1 MGVVRSILWISR
13 GERFEAGMLADAP
26 TLDVVWEPDVEAA
39 AALPLQGFDAVVL
52 DADGADTALEHLH
65 TLRGRGETPPVV
77 VRLDPREAARAPD
90 LHAAGAGDVWLRD
103 GAAPSEAGAAEL
115 LDRLARLTRG
125 PRATSRKITG
135 SAGIIGVGPEI
146 EQVLALA
153 SVASGAR
160 ATVLISGETG
170 TGKELIAREIHRG
183 SERADRP
190 FVGLNCAAL
199 PDTLLESEL
208 FGHERGAFTGAE
220 RDKRG
225 LFEAAHGGTLFLDEV
240 GETSAVLQAKLLR
253 VLDQREVRPVGA
265 TRARPVDVRVVAATN
280 RDLWREARAGRF
292 REDLYYR
299 LAVFPIHLPP
309 LRERPGDLLALA
321 EHFLTLHG
329 RAEGKPDV
337 VLSPEATRLLQTH
350 RWPGNVRE
358 LENEI
363 QRALALSRPG
373 ETLTP
378 LHFSERLSTILEP
391 IDAAVQPGESLRETL
406 GRIEAWLIRRCLD
419 AHTGRRAETARNLG
433 VTREGLYKK
442 MKRFGIE

>member
-26 TLDVVWEPDVEAA
+26 TLDVVWVPDVEAA
-39 AALPLQGFDAVVL
+39 TALPLPGFDAVVL
-52 DADGADTALEHLH
+52 DADGADAALEHLH

-103 GAAPSEAGAAEL
+103 GAVPSPAGAAEL

-125 PRATSRKITG
+125 RRARSPEVPG
-135 SAGIIGVGPEI
+135 SPGIIGVGPEM

-153 SVASGAR
+153 SVASAAH
-160 ATVLISGETG
+160 ATVLITGETG

-183 SERADRP
+183 SERAAGP
-190 FVGLNCAAL
+190 FVALNCAAL

-265 TRARPVDVRVVAATN
+265 TRTRPVDVRVVAATN

-309 LRERPGDLLALA
+309 LRERPGDLLTLA
-321 EHFLTLHG
+321 EHFLALHG

-406 GRIEAWLIRRCLD
+406 GRIEAWLIRRALD
-419 AHTGRRAETARNLG
+419 GHGGRRAETARSLG

-442 MKRFGIE
+442 MKRFNIE